1 MIEVMPD
8 TWGRDT
14 GSLQMA
20 SGEPYALNRACTFQC
35 IRLSKSHFQN
45 SCVPS
50 PCIGHYLDHLSTMDT
65 PSPCVSRR
73 LGDPQ
78 VPLHITSVRR
88 FPVRPFAFSSI
99 AMEEIFRK
107 SHNRAS

>member
-1 MIEVMPD
+1 MGPAGIEPATYQVKQITSAHFTM
-8 TWGRDT
+8 RFQL
-14 GSLQMA
+14 SL
-20 SGEPYALNRACTFQC
+20 PNRACTFQC
-35 IRLSKSHFQN
+35 IRLSRSHLQT

-99 AMEEIFRK
+99 AM
-107 SHNRAS
+107 